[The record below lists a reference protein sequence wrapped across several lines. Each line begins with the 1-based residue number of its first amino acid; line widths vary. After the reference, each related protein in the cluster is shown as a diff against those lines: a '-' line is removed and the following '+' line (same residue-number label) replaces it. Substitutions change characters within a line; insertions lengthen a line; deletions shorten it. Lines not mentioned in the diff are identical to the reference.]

1 MLLEV
6 RASIANELSAFVEVT
21 VTDTIEVI
29 VTGIVQL
36 VKDAQ
41 GSKAPIQAFADQVA
55 DRHCS

>member
-1 MLLEV
+1 M